1 MLSDIHRTF
10 RKTGKKINITKFQ
23 KVYKISLVCVWFSYT
38 YTHMLFLKLFSIIGY
53 YKILII
59 VPCAIQ

>member
-23 KVYKISLVCVWFSYT
+23 KVYKISFVCV
-38 YTHMLFLKLFSIIGY
+38 
-53 YKILII
+53 
-59 VPCAIQ
+59 